1 MKKKYIAWILGVCA
15 VLVAS
20 IGATAASRYSESH
33 ARLRENISEKD
44 LGVTAEKNDADQE
57 SEVNVM
63 PGQESHLGYY
73 VKNSGGSAADSAD
86 SYDIYAKVEIFYSF
100 SKDKEEIINN
110 EDLPV
115 VSFFLQD
122 QDSDHELGE
131 YIRDYRDSRTIGDW
145 IVAYYDE
152 QEIVMYYT
160 RPISYQ
166 DTSSEFLSYV
176 KFNENMGN
184 EYAGCDF
191 NLETRVTAVQTDS
204 GRSAIAAEWGLYPEI
219 NSQGIITAISETR

>member
-20 IGATAASRYSESH
+20 VGATAASRYSESH
-33 ARLRENISEKD
+33 ARLAENISEKD
-44 LGVTAEKNDADQE
+44 LGVTAENNDGNQE
-57 SEVNVM
+57 SKVDVM
-63 PGQESHLGYY
+63 PGQESRLGYY
-73 VKNSGGSAADSAD
+73 VKNSGGDAADSTG

-100 SKDKEEIINN
+100 SKDKEEIVNN
-110 EDLPV
+110 EDAPV
-115 VSFFLQD
+115 VSFFLQG
-122 QDSDHELGE
+122 QDADYELGE
-131 YIRDYRDSRTIGDW
+131 YIRDYQNSRLIGDW

-160 RPISYQ
+160 KPISYQ
-166 DTSSEFLSYV
+166 DTSSEFISYV

-184 EYAGCDF
+184 EYAGSEF
-191 NLETRVTAVQTDS
+191 NLETQVTAVQTDS
-204 GRSAIAAEWGLYPEI
+204 GASAIAAEWGLYPQI